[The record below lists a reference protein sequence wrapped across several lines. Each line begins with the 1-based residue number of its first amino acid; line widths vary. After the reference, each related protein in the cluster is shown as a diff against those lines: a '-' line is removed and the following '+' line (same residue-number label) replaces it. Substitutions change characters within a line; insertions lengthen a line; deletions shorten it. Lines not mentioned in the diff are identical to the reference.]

1 MNKNNEV
8 RKMKLHKFK
17 GESTI
22 SEIEYLK
29 DISKLDGIES
39 FGDKRYY
46 RTILLA
52 GIILILF
59 ALVLF
64 LYLSPDIRYLNRV
77 LTK

>member
-17 GESTI
+17 GKSTI

-39 FGDKRYY
+39 FGDKSYY

-52 GIILILF
+52 GIILILL

-77 LTK
+77 ITK